1 MEEENL
7 SLSAEELSRI
17 DSYQNE
23 LDAYEAE
30 VMASVEAPEAT
41 TAVSEPSQPTQT
53 PQPTQQ
59 QEQLATEPS
68 ERAQAVETSPFKNP
82 DGTIDYEKITR
93 YGAEQDTAEAVGLYD
108 FAVDSINK
116 LSNLFMGKDSV
127 LPQVPEF
134 ENKNAQFMREASAV
148 ILPGLAL
155 GGLTKAGGTAL
166 AGSSRLSTA
175 SPRLAAVLND
185 PAVKVIG
192 GGLASMGSQVAVTGI
207 SRQSEKDD
215 NLPGVLR
222 SYFPRTFSW
231 IPDNIATLDS
241 DSPDTKRLKNINFD
255 VGLGFATDLV
265 PGIAKFLSAQEGM
278 FQATRFVPEDEVA
291 EKFFKNVNIDD
302 PTLTLEELV
311 EDTVNKGAVQ
321 RSQALDEVGEYNL
334 SKKFETDA
342 NIDEPIFGVHD
353 MYGYRESG
361 VRGVDDLGIVGAQ
374 LDNARIF
381 TNEGSVYG
389 RVGNAI
395 SDGALKYALDDA
407 SGEAVFS
414 ITKGLGEQLQMSGR
428 YGYETA
434 PGRYLT
440 GQQIEDASM
449 ALVDR
454 IYGRPIAE
462 VDEFL
467 QQYRSLD
474 VGTKISYLT
483 AEADAAVLKSI
494 GKYMDVY
501 ANLDEA
507 KASALIV
514 DSMAGQISDMSF
526 SARMMDG
533 TDAIARA
540 EEMILDRVEYLVAQD
555 GMTRYLAGRNLR
567 MTNLWTNF
575 TRSATEKQARKY
587 YEDIMKASDLGA
599 ASDDTFAALA
609 EIKSKAKGTRETI
622 EALKAN
628 NPDFMKSVRLAW
640 ELTDGD
646 VSSISKMNTYF
657 QNLGGFRN
665 KAFLNTNG
673 IESLT
678 KQAIDGIVYNNMLA
692 AVATP
697 IRAVESTIN
706 AATVPLNVAIGG
718 IARGDLGP
726 LRKAGF
732 MYSRWFDILKNS
744 ANYSKQ
750 VFRRSGMTAEELP
763 LFDSSVK
770 LANQKQ
776 LEFMEATGEAY
787 AKRGEFGPMAVYEQ
801 VKTLTELANH
811 PWLSLIPRGLQTLDG
826 FNTSILAQ
834 FESYGRAF
842 DEVTDYGRR
851 AVDYDSYTKIGEANY
866 SKYFD
871 ADSDLITDAGI
882 KAAAGEINYNK
893 NSQLTNFF
901 GDLTR
906 TIPAVKPYLMFTRTP
921 INELDFMM
929 KYEPFG
935 AYTRKLGKYSLPFDS
950 PKLSKDQVLQAL
962 REDGIKAESADAIRS
977 AYNYQ
982 RDLALGRKATGA
994 FATSLAATAY
1004 LMGSITGDGL
1014 ADRQA
1019 QATRRDL
1026 DLPKRSVKDP
1036 ITGNWVS
1043 YDNLGPVSDWVA
1055 MTVTFMEN
1063 FGSLDSSDKS
1073 KWLSMAAHSLSAT
1086 ITEKTMLPS
1095 LEPLLAAL
1103 QGDTSQINRFAGSYM
1118 ASATVLG
1125 SGQIA
1130 ELGRLFDPMKQDME
1144 ATFTDQ
1150 VLSRNP
1156 LGRQILPNK
1165 VDYVDGPSEE
1175 VNPLVGL
1182 WNTYTPWKVNG
1193 ALSPPKQYLLDVEY
1207 DGRAVLKTFNGIKL
1221 TPSERNQIATI
1232 IGEQGLYRDQIM
1244 QIAEQYP
1251 ADEYRSSVREF
1262 NQLSSDIPADKVTL
1276 VHNKLDTALKN
1287 SIMTAV
1293 QQLDNAAEI
1302 FARPVQ
1308 KKVAEGYAQ
1317 RGELE
1322 NTRQFIQQ
1330 TMQNNGI

>member
-7 SLSAEELSRI
+7 SLSAEELARI

-23 LDAYEAE
+23 LDTYEAE
-30 VMASVEAPEAT
+30 VMASVEASEAA
-41 TAVSEPSQPTQT
+41 TAASEPSQPTQA

-59 QEQLATEPS
+59 QEQPATEPS

-116 LSNLFMGKDSV
+116 LSNWITGSDTS

-155 GGLTKAGGTAL
+155 GGITKAGGTAL

-175 SPRLAAVLND
+175 SPRIAAVLND
-185 PAVKVIG
+185 PAVKAIG

-207 SRQSEKDD
+207 SRQSEKDH

-231 IPDNIATLDS
+231 IPENIATLDS

-255 VGLGFATDLV
+255 VGLGFATDLI
-265 PGIAKFLSAQEGM
+265 PGLAKFLNAQENM
-278 FQATRFVPEDEVA
+278 FSATRFVPENEVA
-291 EKFFKNVNIDD
+291 EKFFKDVNIEN
-302 PTLTLEELV
+302 PAATLDELV
-311 EDTVNKGAVQ
+311 EDTVNRSALQ
-321 RSQALDEVGEYNL
+321 RSEALDELGQYNL
-334 SKKFETDA
+334 SKATSETGE
-342 NIDEPIFGVHD
+342 ITEPVFGVHD

-381 TNEGSVYG
+381 TNEGSTYG

-483 AEADAAVLKSI
+483 AEADAAVLKSV

-514 DSMAGQISDMSF
+514 DSMGGQISDMSF
-526 SARMMDG
+526 STRMMEG
-533 TDAIARA
+533 TDAVARA

-575 TRSATEKQARKY
+575 TRSASEKQARKY

-609 EIKSKAKGTRETI
+609 EIKAKAKGTRETI
-622 EALKAN
+622 EAIKAN

-646 VSSISKMNTYF
+646 VNSISKMNTYF

-678 KQAIDGIVYNNMLA
+678 KQAIDGIVYNNMLSA
-692 AVATP
+692 FATP
-697 IRAVESTIN
+697 LRAIESTLN

-726 LRKAGF
+726 MRKAGF
-732 MYSRWFDILKNS
+732 MYSRWGEILKNS
-744 ANYSKQ
+744 TNYSKQ

-801 VKTLTELANH
+801 VKMLTDFANH

-851 AVDYDSYTKIGEANY
+851 AVDYDAFRQIGEANY

-871 ADSDLITDAGI
+871 PDTDLITDEGI

-893 NSQLTNFF
+893 NSQITNFF

-921 INELDFMM
+921 VNELDFMM

-950 PKLSKDQVLQAL
+950 PKLSKDQVIQAL

-977 AYNYQ
+977 AYTYQ
-982 RDLALGRKATGA
+982 RDLALGRK
-994 FATSLAATAY
+994 S
-1004 LMGSITGDGL
+1004 MGSIAVAMATIQYLNGGITGDGL
-1014 ADRQA
+1014 ADRQK
-1019 QATRRDL
+1019 QAGRRDL
-1026 DLPKRSVKDP
+1026 ELPKRSVKTP
-1036 ITGNWVS
+1036 LGNWVS
-1043 YDNLGPVSDWVA
+1043 YDNLGPISDWVA

-1063 FGSLDSSDKS
+1063 FGSLDGADKS
-1073 KWLSMAAHSLSAT
+1073 KWLAMAAHSLSAT
-1086 ITEKTMLPS
+1086 ITEKTMLPA
-1095 LEPLLAAL
+1095 LEPLLAAINGDASQL
-1103 QGDTSQINRFAGSYM
+1103 QRFAGAYM
-1118 ASATVLG
+1118 SSATVLG

-1130 ELGRLFDPMKQDME
+1130 EWGRLFDPMRQDME

-1156 LGRQILPNK
+1156 LGRQLLYNK
-1165 VDYVDGPSEE
+1165 VDYIDGPGEE

-1193 ALSPPKQYLLDVEY
+1193 GLSEPKQYLLDVEY
-1207 DGRAVLKTFNGIKL
+1207 DGRPILKTFNGIQL
-1221 TPSERNQIATI
+1221 TPEERNQIATI
-1232 IGEQGLYRDQIM
+1232 IGTKGFYRNQIM
-1244 QIAEQYP
+1244 QIAKEMP
-1251 ADEYRSSVREF
+1251 ADGYRSSVRGF
-1262 NQLSSDIPADKVTL
+1262 NQLGADIPADKITL

-1287 SIMTAV
+1287 SIILAV
-1293 QQLDNAAEI
+1293 QELDNANEI
-1302 FARPVQ
+1302 FSRSTN
-1308 KKVAEGYAQ
+1308 KKVIQGFAQ

>member
-1 MEEENL
+1 M
-7 SLSAEELSRI
+7 
-17 DSYQNE
+17 
-23 LDAYEAE
+23 
-30 VMASVEAPEAT
+30 
-41 TAVSEPSQPTQT
+41 
-53 PQPTQQ
+53 
-59 QEQLATEPS
+59 
-68 ERAQAVETSPFKNP
+68 
-82 DGTIDYEKITR
+82 
-93 YGAEQDTAEAVGLYD
+93 D
-108 FAVDSINK
+108 FAADNPRIERVQE
-116 LSNLFMGKDSV
+116 
-127 LPQVPEF
+127 P
-134 ENKNAQFMREASAV
+134 
-148 ILPGLAL
+148 
-155 GGLTKAGGTAL
+155 LT
-166 AGSSRLSTA
+166 
-175 SPRLAAVLND
+175 
-185 PAVKVIG
+185 
-192 GGLASMGSQVAVTGI
+192 
-207 SRQSEKDD
+207 
-215 NLPGVLR
+215 
-222 SYFPRTFSW
+222 
-231 IPDNIATLDS
+231 
-241 DSPDTKRLKNINFD
+241 
-255 VGLGFATDLV
+255 
-265 PGIAKFLSAQEGM
+265 
-278 FQATRFVPEDEVA
+278 
-291 EKFFKNVNIDD
+291 
-302 PTLTLEELV
+302 
-311 EDTVNKGAVQ
+311 
-321 RSQALDEVGEYNL
+321 
-334 SKKFETDA
+334 
-342 NIDEPIFGVHD
+342 EPIFGVHD

-533 TDAIARA
+533 TDAVARA

-678 KQAIDGIVYNNMLA
+678 KQAIDGIVYNNLLS

-697 IRAVESTIN
+697 VRAVESTLN

-718 IARGDLGP
+718 LARGDLGP
-726 LRKAGF
+726 MRKMGF
-732 MYSRWFDILKNS
+732 MYSRWFDIIKNS
-744 ANYSKQ
+744 FNYAKQ

-801 VKTLTELANH
+801 VKTLTDLANH

-826 FNTSILAQ
+826 FNTALLTQ

-842 DEVTDYGRR
+842 DEVSDYGRR
-851 AVDYDSYTKIGEANY
+851 AVDYDAFRQIGEANY

-871 ADSDLITDAGI
+871 ADTDLITDPGI
-882 KAAAGEINYNK
+882 KSASGEINYNK

-906 TIPAVKPYLMFTRTP
+906 TIPAIKPYLMFTRTP
-921 INELDFMM
+921 INELELHD
-929 KYEPFG
+929 EVRTIWCPIHVN
-935 AYTRKLGKYSLPFDS
+935 L
-950 PKLSKDQVLQAL
+950 V
-962 REDGIKAESADAIRS
+962 
-977 AYNYQ
+977 
-982 RDLALGRKATGA
+982 
-994 FATSLAATAY
+994 
-1004 LMGSITGDGL
+1004 SI
-1014 ADRQA
+1014 
-1019 QATRRDL
+1019 
-1026 DLPKRSVKDP
+1026 
-1036 ITGNWVS
+1036 
-1043 YDNLGPVSDWVA
+1043 
-1055 MTVTFMEN
+1055 
-1063 FGSLDSSDKS
+1063 
-1073 KWLSMAAHSLSAT
+1073 H
-1086 ITEKTMLPS
+1086 
-1095 LEPLLAAL
+1095 
-1103 QGDTSQINRFAGSYM
+1103 
-1118 ASATVLG
+1118 
-1125 SGQIA
+1125 
-1130 ELGRLFDPMKQDME
+1130 
-1144 ATFTDQ
+1144 
-1150 VLSRNP
+1150 
-1156 LGRQILPNK
+1156 
-1165 VDYVDGPSEE
+1165 
-1175 VNPLVGL
+1175 
-1182 WNTYTPWKVNG
+1182 
-1193 ALSPPKQYLLDVEY
+1193 YLLI
-1207 DGRAVLKTFNGIKL
+1207 VLNFLKIK
-1221 TPSERNQIATI
+1221 
-1232 IGEQGLYRDQIM
+1232 
-1244 QIAEQYP
+1244 
-1251 ADEYRSSVREF
+1251 SSKHYVKMVSRQSLLMLF
-1262 NQLSSDIPADKVTL
+1262 VLLIPINVTL
-1276 VHNKLDTALKN
+1276 
-1287 SIMTAV
+1287 
-1293 QQLDNAAEI
+1293 
-1302 FARPVQ
+1302 P
-1308 KKVAEGYAQ
+1308 
-1317 RGELE
+1317 
-1322 NTRQFIQQ
+1322 
-1330 TMQNNGI
+1330 